1 MRLDDCFKKR
11 LLRKEKSDMEKVK
24 ISIKIAETR
33 LIDAKRAMGSSLFD
47 ATIVLAYASLFHSG
61 RAILFR
67 DGIAEKSH
75 ACLVAY
81 LREKY
86 ADKGKIDP
94 KYISMVNA
102 VRFERH
108 DVLYGLEVKINE
120 ENAKNALKNA
130 EIFLNFV
137 RDFLSI

>member
-1 MRLDDCFKKR
+1 MRLNECFRKR
-11 LLRKEKSDMEKVK
+11 LLRRERPDMEKVG

-33 LIDAKRAMGSSLFD
+33 LKDAKRAMKSALFD

-86 ADKGKIDP
+86 TEKGKIDP

-102 VRFERH
+102 IRFERH
-108 DVLYGLEVKINE
+108 EILYGLEIKTNE
-120 ENAKNALKNA
+120 ENAEHALKNA

-137 RDFLSI
+137 RDFLDV